1 MRISDWSSDVCSSDL
16 GPPRPA
22 ASTLPAAQKSAAE
35 HWSDRAPALI
45 FLLRRT
51 ASRMPGF
58 ALRVRRLSA
67 ASSGR
72 GPTIGTEAGA
82 GLWAK
87 RTDRTAGCGAKR
99 SEEHTSELQ
108 SLRRTSY
115 AVFCLSKT
123 PTTNPRHKH
132 ILHIP
137 TTQIDTSQSPPR
149 NSA

>member
-72 GPTIGTEAGA
+72 GPTIGKEAGA

-87 RTDRTAGCGAKR
+87 RTERKAGCGAKDR
-99 SEEHTSELQ
+99 KSGGWGKG
-108 SLRRTSY
+108 
-115 AVFCLSKT
+115 V
-123 PTTNPRHKH
+123 
-132 ILHIP
+132 
-137 TTQIDTSQSPPR
+137 
-149 NSA
+149 